1 MKFRAIVDDQ
11 FIEVDAADRA
21 DAQNQAFAK
30 FVARLSPSNF
40 IVWETGPQDE
50 WRREESA

>member
-1 MKFRAIVDDQ
+1 VKFRCLLGDQ
-11 FIEVDAADRA
+11 FMEVDATDRD

-30 FVARLSPSNF
+30 FVARLSPSDF

-50 WRREESA
+50 WREESP